1 MKKSYSFVEGVIH
14 VCSLPR
20 MRKFVLPI
28 LIIALAGI
36 LCYFKIKESSFANSL
51 MDENI
56 LFRNSLCSKADL
68 VEKSTDIS
76 QAENL
81 INESVQK
88 GSKID
93 SVYAVLSN
101 IEVELEKLIAET
113 GETETPENSLALI
126 KLLEQKAEL
135 YKKIAVEIQIGNNEK
150 ASAILTSAQLKA
162 VNDSVIS
169 NIHNLNGTIAALQ
182 KEGIAALEKKRD
194 SFNYLSVMV
203 YMSGIIFCFL
213 IWIYLFIKSKQ
224 SSDSEKKV
232 KASVTVKENFL
243 ANMSHEIR
251 TPLNAVLGFTNI
263 LRSTK
268 LDDEQ
273 KEYVDVIQSSGDNL
287 LSIVNDILD
296 LSKIEAGMLR
306 IEETPFKIADIMSVV
321 EAMLKPK
328 AEEKGLRLIVNID
341 SEIPEFV
348 SGDAVR
354 LTQILAN
361 LVTNAIKF
369 TEDGGVYLRA
379 TSIKRNGD
387 IATIEFLVRDTGMGI
402 PEEKQAHI
410 FDRFE
415 QAEASTTRRFG
426 GTGLGLSIVKNLVDI
441 QKGTLTL
448 FSQPGVGSSF
458 TIELPYKI
466 TNDYVVKTELKKT
479 PINLANM
486 KAETKI
492 LIAEDNPMNQRL
504 IKHLM
509 KNWNFNFDLVF
520 NGSQALEALKKQT
533 YDLVLMDI
541 QMPEMDGYTSTAH
554 IRNELKSKI
563 PIIAMTAHA
572 MEGERDKCIKAG
584 MNDYV
589 SKPINEEML
598 FQMIQKYLISTNG
611 SSTKEL
617 NNKVTEKINE
627 KMGKVIDLNIVDR
640 YSKGD
645 AEFRRELMKEFI
657 DTVPSAINSL
667 ETAIRQ
673 SNYSRIKEIAH
684 DMKTTIHVMGLTGLI
699 GHLLHQIESFAHSN
713 SGLSSILVL
722 FSDVKLICLQAVQE
736 AGRLV
741 A

>member
-1 MKKSYSFVEGVIH
+1 MKKSYSFFEGVIH

-20 MRKFVLPI
+20 MRKFILPI
-28 LIIALAGI
+28 LIVTCAGI

-51 MDENI
+51 IDENI
-56 LFRNSLCSKADL
+56 AFRNSLTG
-68 VEKSTDIS
+68 KSDVISRSEAIS
-76 QAENL
+76 QAVNL
-81 INESVQK
+81 INDSVQIGGK
-88 GSKID
+88 MEHD
-93 SVYAVLSN
+93 LFTRLSN
-101 IEVELEKLIAET
+101 IEVELEKLIDET
-113 GETETPENSLALI
+113 GEIETPENSLAFI
-126 KLLEQKAEL
+126 KLLERKAEL
-135 YKKIAVEIQIGNNEK
+135 YKKVAAEIQIGNNEK
-150 ASAILTSAQLKA
+150 ASAILTSGNLKTI
-162 VNDSVIS
+162 NDSVTS
-169 NIHNLNGTIAALQ
+169 NFKMLNTSLATLQ
-182 KEGIAALEKKRD
+182 KEGIPDLEKKTER
-194 SFNYLSVMV
+194 FNYLSTMV
-203 YMSGIIFCFL
+203 YVSGIIFCFL

-224 SSDSEKKV
+224 SSESEKKV
-232 KASVTVKENFL
+232 KASATVKENFL

-273 KEYVDVIQSSGDNL
+273 KEFVDVIQTSGDNL

-306 IEETPFKIADIMSVV
+306 IEETPFKIADIMSAV

-328 AEEKGLRLIVNID
+328 AEEKGLQLIVNID

-387 IATIEFLVRDTGMGI
+387 IATIEFLVRDTGIGI

-426 GTGLGLSIVKNLVDI
+426 GTGLGLSIVKNLVEI

-448 FSQPGVGSSF
+448 FSQDGVGSSF

-479 PINLANM
+479 SINLTNM

-504 IKHLM
+504 VKHLM
-509 KNWNFNFDLVF
+509 KTWNFNFDLVF
-520 NGSQALEALKKQT
+520 NGSQALEALKKQN

-541 QMPEMDGYTSTAH
+541 QMPEMDGYTSTGH
-554 IRNELKSKI
+554 IRNELRSKI

-598 FQMIQKYLISTNG
+598 FQMIHKYLISTTDSIRDSNSKG
-611 SSTKEL
+611 I
-617 NNKVTEKINE
+617 EKINE
-627 KMGKVIDLNIVDR
+627 KMGKVIDLNVVDR

-645 AEFRRELMKEFI
+645 VEFRRELMKEFI

-667 ETAIRQ
+667 ETAIKQ

-699 GHLLHQIESFAHSN
+699 GHLLQQIESFAHSN
-713 SGLSSILVL
+713 SGLSSISTL